1 MPRSVTALPAYCC
14 ASLTVLPLRRLLSAL
29 LLAASCLG
37 GASHAAPF
45 TPTSDQQVLERLPA
59 GAADPRQ
66 RELRELRDRWRAQPA
81 DADAAVNLARRYFEA
96 SAAEGDPRFVGYAQ
110 AALAP
115 WWDKPEPPNEVR
127 VMRAVLRQFG
137 HEFDAALVDLS
148 AAVQQDPDDG
158 EAWAWQVAIHL
169 VRGQYAQAR
178 AACEQLAALAEPLIG
193 AGCRAQLDSLTG
205 RAAAAADS
213 LRSALR
219 ADAQAS
225 PEQRLWSLTRLAE
238 IEERRG
244 RFAEAEAAFRDA
256 LALGLPDVYLLS
268 AYADFLLD
276 RGRAPEVLVLLKDK
290 ERSDLLLLRL
300 AIAGKAT
307 GAAQAAAWSDALSA
321 RFDAARLR
329 GDALHQKEEARF
341 ALAVLGQPKR
351 ALPLASAN
359 YTLQRE
365 PADARVLLEAAVA
378 ARDPAAAE
386 PVLRWLAETG
396 AESVVL
402 RRLAA
407 QLKGSS

>member
-1 MPRSVTALPAYCC
+1 MDSNGVTLPAYCC
-14 ASLTVLPLRRLLSAL
+14 ASLTVLPVRRLLSVS
-29 LLAASCLG
+29 LLAASLLG
-37 GASHAAPF
+37 GATHAAPF
-45 TPTSDQQVLERLPA
+45 TPSSDQQVLERLPT

-66 RELRELRDRWRAQPA
+66 RELRELRDRWRAQPT

-115 WWDKPEPPNEVR
+115 WWDKPEPPVEVR

-137 HEFDAALVDLS
+137 HEFDAALADLS
-148 AAVQQDPDDG
+148 AAVQQDPDDA
-158 EAWAWQVAIHL
+158 EAWAWQVAIRL
-169 VRGQYAQAR
+169 VRAQYPQAR
-178 AACEQLAALAEPLIG
+178 EACEQLATLAEPLIG
-193 AGCRAQLDSLTG
+193 AGCRAQVDSLTG
-205 RAAAAADS
+205 RAAQAADR
-213 LRSALR
+213 LRAALR
-219 ADAQAS
+219 ADAAAS

-300 AIAGKAT
+300 ALAGKAT
-307 GAAQAAAWSDALSA
+307 GAPQSAAWADALSA

-341 ALAVLGQPKR
+341 ALAVLGQAKR
-351 ALPLASAN
+351 ALPLASTN

-386 PVLRWLAETG
+386 PVLRWLADTG

-402 RRLAA
+402 RQLAA
-407 QLKGSS
+407 QLKGKS